1 MSYDNSYYVGHL
13 QPLLTDEE
21 LYNVDPYLFSL
32 KEKTAVNSAI
42 NSEKYFKSVRAIT
55 FRSDNKAEVINRAS
69 LDINTF
75 NMTNAQPV
83 NQSVSVGT
91 FEPLKGA
98 ATEEFAS
105 ISIEHSSNN
114 IDPSESLDVM
124 KSFVSTPHN
133 LDKSHNLMHEFLK
146 GIVMSVGR
154 YKFSKVLGL
163 FRTDNSIVSSRVVN
177 LWNEARYLL
186 AYLPASRLDSLIDNV
201 SDTTKNILCTMIKT
215 KIQQN
220 MDFNNKSTTTQEQRK
235 YILTNL
241 MEDLQIDKFKG
252 PLYYNLR
259 TEITSQI
266 KLPNTILNHEN
277 TNVQLY
283 FKQLVADIYIKTCY
297 PVIIF
302 DYIDCM
308 MNQYI
313 EYGDF
318 VNSRIALLAKVMF
331 AYYLFINIS
340 TAYGQLAF
348 QTNTVQHTART
359 AMIESTISKIQF
371 YLQNINN
378 IDLNAS
384 NSNMMKSIVKDLHK
398 KSAVVVDKS
407 KEIQMLKEQIKVN
420 QLAYRNVIYNTDVS
434 KKFYKARIIENIVL
448 IVILLVL
455 IVVCSV
461 LLFLHTENNKLN
473 LYVTYISGGLAL
485 IMLMYLIFK
494 MVSKVVRK

>member
-32 KEKTAVNSAI
+32 RERTAVNTAI
-42 NSEKYFKSVRAIT
+42 NSEKYFKTIQSVD
-55 FRSDNKAEVINRAS
+55 FKSDNKAEVISRAS
-69 LDINTF
+69 MDVNTF

-83 NQSVSVGT
+83 SQSTSVGT
-91 FEPLKGA
+91 FVLLTGA
-98 ATEEFAS
+98 ATEEFARVELTYAS
-105 ISIEHSSNN
+105 TN
-114 IDPSESLDVM
+114 IDA
-124 KSFVSTPHN
+124 
-133 LDKSHNLMHEFLK
+133 
-146 GIVMSVGR
+146 
-154 YKFSKVLGL
+154 SK
-163 FRTDNSIVSSRVVN
+163 
-177 LWNEARYLL
+177 YLL
-186 AYLPASRLDSLIDNV
+186 DIRESV
-201 SDTTKNILCTMIKT
+201 SDTNVEKEHQRMHNFLRGIIMTVGINKFTEVKQKISASSAGANFFEESKYLLMALPPNSLRPLVYTVSDTAKSVLCTMVKT

-220 MDFNNKSTTTQEQRK
+220 LDFNNKSTTTQEQRK

-259 TEITSQI
+259 TELTNQI
-266 KLPNTILNHEN
+266 KFPPNTFNHDN
-277 TNVQLY
+277 KNVQLY
-283 FKQLVADIYIKTCY
+283 LKQLLADIYIKTCY

-308 MNQYI
+308 MNLYI

-331 AYYLFINIS
+331 SYYIFVNIS
-340 TAYGQLAF
+340 TAYSQMGQAINDPADPNRA
-348 QTNTVQHTART
+348 T
-359 AMIESTISKIQF
+359 IENYISKINF

-384 NSNMMKSIVKDLHK
+384 NNNMMISIVKDLHK

-407 KEIQMLKEQIKVN
+407 KEIQMLKEQIKGN

-434 KKFYKARIIENIVL
+434 KKFYKAKITENIVL
-448 IVILLVL
+448 IVVLLLL

-461 LLFLHTENNKLN
+461 LLFLHTEENKLN
-473 LYVTYISGGLAL
+473 LYVTYISGGFAL
-485 IMLMYLIFK
+485 IILMYLIFK
-494 MVSKVVRK
+494 MVSKLVRK

>member
-32 KEKTAVNSAI
+32 RERTAVNTAI
-42 NSEKYFKSVRAIT
+42 NSEKYFKTITNTGVRFI
-55 FRSDNKAEVINRAS
+55 SDNKAEVISRAAM
-69 LDINTF
+69 DVNTF
-75 NMTNAQPV
+75 NMTNAQ
-83 NQSVSVGT
+83 SVRENVTVGT
-91 FEPLKGA
+91 FIPLTGA
-98 ATEEFAS
+98 ATEEFARVELTYGS
-105 ISIEHSSNN
+105 TN
-114 IDPSESLDVM
+114 IDASKYLTEIK
-124 KSFVSTPHN
+124 KS
-133 LDKSHNLMHEFLK
+133 
-146 GIVMSVGR
+146 
-154 YKFSKVLGL
+154 
-163 FRTDNSIVSSRVVN
+163 
-177 LWNEARYLL
+177 
-186 AYLPASRLDSLIDNV
+186 V
-201 SDTTKNILCTMIKT
+201 SDTNVEKEHQRMHNFLRGIVLTVGVNKFIEVIDNISMANSRGANFFDESKYLLKALNINFVPALIYTVSDTAKSVLCTMVKT

-220 MDFNNKSTTTQEQRK
+220 LDFNNKSTTTQEQRK

-259 TEITSQI
+259 TELTNQI
-266 KLPNTILNHEN
+266 KFPANTFNHEN
-277 TNVQLY
+277 KNVQLY
-283 FKQLVADIYIKTCY
+283 LKQLVADIYIKTCY

-308 MNQYI
+308 MNLYI

-331 AYYLFINIS
+331 GYYIFVNIS
-340 TAYGQLAF
+340 TAYSQMGQAINDPADPNRA
-348 QTNTVQHTART
+348 T
-359 AMIESTISKIQF
+359 IENYISKINF

-384 NSNMMKSIVKDLHK
+384 NNNMMKSIVKDLHK

-407 KEIQMLKEQIKVN
+407 KEIQMLKEQIKGN

-434 KKFYKARIIENIVL
+434 KKFYKAKITENIVL
-448 IVILLVL
+448 IVILLLL

-461 LLFLHTENNKLN
+461 LLFLHTEDNKLN
-473 LYVTYISGGLAL
+473 LYVTYISGGFAL
-485 IMLMYLIFK
+485 IILMYLIFK
-494 MVSKVVRK
+494 MVSKLVRK